1 MVKKI
6 RDKLYIKGFTSETIE
21 RALSDF
27 DFEFDDQQEQEALEK
42 NSQDK
47 RKSIQKDIKVLI

>member
-27 DFEFDDQQEQEALEK
+27 DLSLMINKNKKLWKK